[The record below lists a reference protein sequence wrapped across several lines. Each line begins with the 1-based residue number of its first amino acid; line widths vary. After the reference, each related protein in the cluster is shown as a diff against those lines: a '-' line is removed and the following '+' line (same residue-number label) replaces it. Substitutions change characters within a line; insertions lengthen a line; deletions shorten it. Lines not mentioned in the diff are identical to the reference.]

1 MLGPDAIWIQP
12 ITEKL
17 SFLHIYKARGIIGG
31 ATVQMKAFSPE
42 FTVTEVHG
50 KAGGTTTS
58 TALSLTPNLLDTSVG
73 MSPNDS
79 LG

>member
-1 MLGPDAIWIQP
+1 
-12 ITEKL
+12 
-17 SFLHIYKARGIIGG
+17 
-31 ATVQMKAFSPE
+31 MKAFSPE

>member
-42 FTVTEVHG
+42 VHG